1 MFKSISTR
9 WTWTCIQY
17 RRLAIA
23 SAACPRSFRPQAKAA
38 GAWPNLTVRCV
49 PEPRG
54 LYRAKASSSSNLAA
68 TASELES
75 AKSQDA
81 LLREFAQIPVERI
94 RNFSII
100 AHVDH
105 GKSTLADR
113 ILELTGAITKQEGQ
127 HQVLDNLQVER
138 ERGITVK
145 AQTASIFY
153 KYKDQQ
159 TYLLNLID
167 TPGHVDFSNEVS
179 RSLAACDGVIL
190 LVDACHGVQAQTVAN
205 YHLAKQRNLIVVPV
219 LNKIDIKHA
228 QPEKVIQDLQFLF
241 QIDPKTVLQVS
252 AKLGLGIKEVLN
264 RVIESIPPPQVQRE
278 QEFRALIFDSWF
290 DKYRGAL
297 NLIYILNGHLEQGQ
311 EIQSMATKK
320 IYPLK
325 TISILRPKECD
336 VKSLSAGQVGLIAC
350 NMRNSKESII
360 GDTIYLKNQI
370 VQSAGNYT
378 PQKPLVFAGIFP
390 VDQSKH
396 VALRSA
402 IDKMILNDSAVTL
415 MVDSSPALGQGW
427 RLGFLGLLHM
437 EVFCQRLEQEHNA
450 EPIITAPSVTY
461 RIVLNNPRM
470 IKQMGKNT
478 LDISNAALFPEPSNI
493 KEYYEP
499 LVMGTIITPSEY
511 VGQIIALC
519 IDRRGVQ
526 QSSINIDETRILMTY
541 VLPLSEIILD
551 FHDRLKSLSS
561 GYASFSYEDH
571 GYHLTNLV
579 RLDIHL
585 NGRPVEE
592 LCRIVHATKATGIAR
607 QMVHKLKDLIPR
619 QMVQIAIQACV
630 GSKVLARETIKAYRK
645 DVTAKL
651 YGGDVTRRMKLLR
664 QQAEG
669 KKKMRM
675 FANIRVPHETFIN
688 VLKR

>member
-1 MFKSISTR
+1 MYKTICRTLMR
-9 WTWTCIQY
+9 TTGPGIWK
-17 RRLAIA
+17 RRTLFTTFVRLENKAD
-23 SAACPRSFRPQAKAA
+23 AKAKGTAGTEA
-38 GAWPNLTVRCV
+38 GA
-49 PEPRG
+49 
-54 LYRAKASSSSNLAA
+54 ASNL
-68 TASELES
+68 
-75 AKSQDA
+75 SQEA
-81 LLREFAQIPVERI
+81 LLQEFSRMPVKRI

-113 ILELTGAITKQEGQ
+113 VLELTGAIARNAGQ
-127 HQVLDNLQVER
+127 NQVLDSLQVER

-153 KYKDQQ
+153 QYKKEL
-159 TYLLNLID
+159 YLLNLID

-205 YHLAKQRNLIVVPV
+205 FHLAKQRQLAVVPV

-228 QPEKVIQDLQFLF
+228 QPDQVAKDMQLLF
-241 QIDPKTVLQVS
+241 GIDPDSVLRVS
-252 AKLGLGIKEVLN
+252 AKLGTGVAQVLE
-264 RVIESIPPPQVQRE
+264 RVIETIPPPNVERE
-278 QEFRALIFDSWF
+278 SAFRALIFDSWF

-297 NLIYILNGHLEQGQ
+297 NLIYVLNGQLNVGQ
-311 EIQSMATKK
+311 EIQSLATKK
-320 IYPLK
+320 MYP
-325 TISILRPKECD
+325 
-336 VKSLSAGQVGLIAC
+336 VKSLSVLRPAESAVESLLAGQVGLVGC

-360 GDTIYLKNQI
+360 GDTIHLKHQTAEA
-370 VQSAGNYT
+370 AGSYR
-378 PQKPLVFAGIFP
+378 PQQPIVFAGVFP

-402 IDKMILNDSAVTL
+402 IDKMVLNDSAVTVS
-415 MVDSSPALGQGW
+415 VDSSPALGQGW

-437 EVFCQRLEQEHNA
+437 EVFCQRLEQEHGA

-461 RIVLNNPRM
+461 RIVLRNPKL
-470 IKQMGKNT
+470 IKQHGRNT
-478 LDISNAALFPEPSNI
+478 LEISNAALLPEPTSI
-493 KEYYEP
+493 EEYYEP
-499 LVMGTIITPSEY
+499 LVLGTIITPTEY
-511 VGQIIALC
+511 VGQVIGLC
-519 IDRRGVQ
+519 VERRGLQ
-526 QSSINIDETRILMTY
+526 QSSVNIDESRILMKY

-571 GYHLTNLV
+571 GYHPTQLV

-585 NGRPVEE
+585 NGRPIEE
-592 LCRIVHATKATGIAR
+592 LCRIVHVSKATGVAR
-607 QMVHKLKDLIPR
+607 QMVHKLKDLIPK

-651 YGGDVTRRMKLLR
+651 YGGDVTRRMKLLK

-675 FANIRVPHETFIN
+675 FANIRVPHETFID

>member
-1 MFKSISTR
+1 MYKSVCWTLFYRNGRVVKPSTL
-9 WTWTCIQY
+9 
-17 RRLAIA
+17 RRSLCTTKTLSCSSGATEE
-23 SAACPRSFRPQAKAA
+23 PQ
-38 GAWPNLTVRCV
+38 T
-49 PEPRG
+49 
-54 LYRAKASSSSNLAA
+54 
-68 TASELES
+68 
-75 AKSQDA
+75 QDEVM
-81 LLREFAQIPVERI
+81 REFSKIPVQRI

-113 ILELTGAITKQEGQ
+113 LLELTGAISQNTGQ
-127 HQVLDNLQVER
+127 HQVLDSLQVER

-145 AQTASIFY
+145 AQTASIFH
-153 KYKDQQ
+153 KYKGKL
-159 TYLLNLID
+159 YLLNLID

-205 YHLAKQRNLIVVPV
+205 YHLAKQRELAVVPV

-228 QPEKVIQDLQFLF
+228 NPDRVCKDLQSLF
-241 QIDPKTVLQVS
+241 GIDPATILKIS
-252 AKLGLGIKEVLN
+252 AKLGTGVPEVLD
-264 RVIESIPPPQVQRE
+264 RVIEAIPAPKVKRDSQ
-278 QEFRALIFDSWF
+278 FRALIFDSWF

-297 NLIYILNGHLEQGQ
+297 NLIYVLNGTLAQGQ
-311 EIQSMATKK
+311 DIQSLATKK
-320 IYPLK
+320 FYPVK
-325 TISILRPKECD
+325 SISVLRPAECH
-336 VKSLSAGQVGLIAC
+336 VSSLAAGQVGLIAC
-350 NMRNSKESII
+350 NMRSSKESII
-360 GDTIYLKNQI
+360 GDTIHLKNEQATA
-370 VQSAGNYT
+370 AGSYK
-378 PQKPLVFAGIFP
+378 PQQPLVFAGVFP

-396 VALRSA
+396 VSLRSA
-402 IDKMILNDSAVTL
+402 IEKMVLNDSAVTVK
-415 MVDSSPALGQGW
+415 VDSSPALGQGW

-437 EVFCQRLEQEHNA
+437 EVFCQRLEQEHGA

-461 RIVLNNPRM
+461 HVVLSNPKM
-470 IKQMGKNT
+470 IKQSGKDT
-478 LDISNAALFPEPSNI
+478 LEISNAALFPDPINI

-499 LVMGTIITPSEY
+499 LVLGTIITPTEY
-511 VGQIIALC
+511 VGQIIGVC
-519 IDRRGVQ
+519 VERRGVQ
-526 QSSINIDETRILMTY
+526 QSSINIDDSRILMKY
-541 VLPLSEIILD
+541 ILPLSEIILD

-561 GYASFSYEDH
+561 GYASFSYEDY
-571 GYHLTNLV
+571 GYHETDLV

-592 LCRIVHATKATGIAR
+592 LCRIVHTSKATGVAR
-607 QMVHKLKDLIPR
+607 DMVHKLKDLIPK

-675 FANIRVPHETFIN
+675 FANVRVPHETFIN

>member
-1 MFKSISTR
+1 MTSNLRLSTR
-9 WTWTCIQY
+9 
-17 RRLAIA
+17 RRLLSTATID
-23 SAACPRSFRPQAKAA
+23 
-38 GAWPNLTVRCV
+38 
-49 PEPRG
+49 
-54 LYRAKASSSSNLAA
+54 SNSNNDLFN
-68 TASELES
+68 
-75 AKSQDA
+75 D
-81 LLREFAQIPVERI
+81 FANIPVERI

-113 ILELTGAITKQEGQ
+113 LLELTGAIKANSGS
-127 HQVLDNLQVER
+127 QVLDSLQVER

-145 AQTASIFY
+145 AQTVSIFHRY
-153 KYKDQQ
+153 KNE
-159 TYLLNLID
+159 TFLLNLID

-205 YHLAKQRNLIVVPV
+205 YQLARTRNLAVVPV

-228 QPEKVIQDLQFLF
+228 APEKVIKDLKNLF
-241 QIDPKTVLQVS
+241 SIDPEAVLKIS
-252 AKLGLGIKEVLN
+252 AKLGTGVPQVLD
-264 RVIESIPPPQVQRE
+264 RVIEVIPPPKVDRNSP
-278 QEFRALIFDSWF
+278 FRALLFDSWF
-290 DKYRGAL
+290 DRYRGAL
-297 NLIYILNGHLEQGQ
+297 NLIYLLNGKLEVGQ
-311 EIQSMATKK
+311 DVQLLSTKK
-320 IYPLK
+320 VYPVK
-325 TISILRPKECD
+325 SISILRPAETD
-336 VKSLSAGQVGLIAC
+336 VKCISAGQVGLIAV
-350 NMRNSKESII
+350 NMRNSKESVI
-360 GDTIYLKNQI
+360 GDTFHLKNEPCDAVGSFKPQQPM
-370 VQSAGNYT
+370 VYAG
-378 PQKPLVFAGIFP
+378 VFP
-390 VDQSKH
+390 SDQSKH

-402 IDKMILNDSAVTL
+402 IDKLILNDSAVT
-415 MVDSSPALGQGW
+415 MKVDSSPALGQGW

-437 EVFCQRLEQEHNA
+437 EVFCQRLEQEFGA

-461 RIVLNNPRM
+461 RIVLKNPKM
-470 IKQMGKNT
+470 IKQMGT
-478 LDISNAALFPEPSNI
+478 DTMEISNAALFPEPINI

-499 LVMGTIITPSEY
+499 LVKGTIITPTEY
-511 VGQIIALC
+511 VGQIISLC
-519 IDRRGVQ
+519 VERRGVQ
-526 QSSINIDETRILMTY
+526 ESSINIDNDRILMNY

-551 FHDRLKSLSS
+551 FNDRLKSISS
-561 GYASFSYEDH
+561 GYASFNYEDY

-585 NGRPVEE
+585 NGRPVDE
-592 LCRIVHATKATGIAR
+592 LCRIVHVSKAKDIGRDMA
-607 QMVHKLKDLIPR
+607 VKLKETIPK

-669 KKKMRM
+669 KKKMRQI
-675 FANIRVPHETFIN
+675 ANINVPHETFIN